1 MPSEPGAGPVTR
13 RLRRCLSPASIAV
26 VGGREV
32 ERVVFQCRKMG
43 FAGDI
48 QVVNP
53 GRAELGGLPCVPD
66 IDALTVAPD
75 AAFVAIPAEP
85 SIDAVERLSGMGAG
99 GAVCYASGFREV
111 GAADRHQRLLAAA
124 GDMPVIG
131 PNCYGFINAVNGA
144 VLWPDQHGMGRC
156 DSGVAIFSASGNI
169 SINMTMQR
177 RGLPLA
183 LMVSIGNQ
191 ANVGVE
197 ELLQAVL
204 EDDRI
209 TAVGLLI
216 EGLRDLP
223 KFVEVAGRAAEAG
236 KPVVALKLG
245 RSAAGAHIAMSH
257 TATLA
262 GESGLY
268 DALFR
273 RLGVAQAP
281 DLETFLESL
290 KLLSVC
296 GTLRGNRVAS
306 MSCSGGEASMVAD
319 LAEGFDISFPPL
331 DPQHRMAVAA
341 TLNEYVNV
349 DNPLDYHTFIWG
361 DSAGLEATFAAMMR
375 GGYDLTLLVLDFP
388 ATNNCDATEWEEAA
402 RAFARVVG
410 NSGYPGAVV
419 VSMGE
424 NVTGAVIRELARH
437 DIPVLMGIP
446 QALGAIEAASGAGRT
461 RHPLPRLPSPVHGHG
476 VTMGP
481 RGPETC
487 SEPHAKGLLA
497 DSGFRIPRGSLAR
510 SVDDAVAL
518 AGEIGFPVVMKVS
531 GEGVAHKSEHGGV
544 RTGIGDPGAAREAAE
559 ALLAVSGQVLV
570 EEMVQGGVA
579 ELLLGVARDPQFGHY
594 FMIGTGGI
602 QVELVADSAVLLP
615 PLSGADIRQALSA
628 LKFAPLLEGYRGG
641 LPADIDAVVDSMMAL
656 EAFVDARRDHLLEVD
671 INPLIVHPR
680 GQGATVADALI
691 VFSQPTRDLV
701 HTPNHS

>member
-1 MPSEPGAGPVTR
+1 MTR

-43 FAGDI
+43 FGGDI

-53 GRAELGGLPCVPD
+53 RRAELGGLPCVPD
-66 IDALTVAPD
+66 IDALTEVPD

-85 SIDAVERLSGMGAG
+85 SIEAMERLSRMGAG

-156 DSGVAIFSASGNI
+156 DSGVAIFSASGNV
-169 SINMTMQR
+169 SINMTMQQ

-223 KFVEVAGRAAEAG
+223 KFVKVAGQAAEAG

-273 RLGVAQAP
+273 RLGVAQVP

-296 GTLRGNRVAS
+296 GTLRGNRIAS

-319 LAEGFDISFPPL
+319 LAESLDISFPPL
-331 DPQHRMAVAA
+331 DSQHRAAVAA

-349 DNPLDYHTFIWG
+349 DNPLDYHTFIWS
-361 DSAGLEATFAAMMR
+361 DSAAMEATFFAMMR

-388 ATNNCDATEWEEAA
+388 ATNQCDATEWEEAA
-402 RAFARVVG
+402 RAFARTVG

-424 NVTGAVIRELARH
+424 NVTGEIIRELAGH
-437 DIPVLMGIP
+437 GIPVLMGIP
-446 QALGAIEAASGAGRT
+446 QALGAVEAASGAGRI
-461 RHPLPRLPSPVHGHG
+461 RCPLPRLPSGVHGDG
-476 VTMGP
+476 DAAESMN
-481 RGPETC
+481 PETC

-497 DSGFRIPRGSLAR
+497 ESGFRVPWGSLAG
-510 SVDDAVAL
+510 SVDDALAL
-518 AGEIGFPVVMKVS
+518 AGEIGYPVVMKIA
-531 GEGVAHKSEHGGV
+531 GDGVAHKSEHGGV
-544 RTGIGDPGAAREAAE
+544 RTGIGDPAAAREAAE
-559 ALLAVSGQVLV
+559 ALLAVSERILV

-579 ELLLGVARDPQFGHY
+579 ELILGVARDPQFGHY
-594 FMIGTGGI
+594 FMIGIGGTL
-602 QVELVADSAVLLP
+602 VELLADSAILLP
-615 PLSGADIRQALSA
+615 PLSGPDVREALSS

-641 LPADIDAVVDSMMAL
+641 RPADTDAVIDSVIAL
-656 EAFVDARRDHLLEVD
+656 EGFVKAHCGHLLEVD

-680 GQGATVADALI
+680 GGGTTVADALI
-691 VFSQPTRDLV
+691 IFGQPV
-701 HTPNHS
+701 NQ

>member
-1 MPSEPGAGPVTR
+1 MPPEPGAGSMIR
-13 RLRRCLSPASIAV
+13 RLRRCLSPSTIAV

-43 FAGDI
+43 YGGDI

-53 GRAELGGLPCVPD
+53 RRAELGGLPCVPD
-66 IDALTVAPD
+66 IDALTEVPD

-85 SIDAVERLSGMGAG
+85 SIEAMARLSRMGAG

-131 PNCYGFINAVNGA
+131 PNCYGFINAVNGT

-156 DSGVAIFSASGNI
+156 DSGVAIFSASGNV
-169 SINMTMQR
+169 SINMTMQQ

-223 KFVEVAGRAAEAG
+223 KFVEVAGQAAEAG

-273 RLGVAQAP
+273 RLGVAQVP

-319 LAEGFDISFPPL
+319 LAESLDISFPPM
-331 DPQHRMAVAA
+331 DAQHRAAVAA

-361 DSAGLEATFAAMMR
+361 DSAAMEATFFAMMR

-388 ATNNCDATEWEEAA
+388 VTNQCDATEWEEAA
-402 RAFARVVG
+402 RAFARAVG

-424 NVTGAVIRELARH
+424 NVTGEIIRELAGH
-437 DIPVLMGIP
+437 GIPVLMGIP
-446 QALGAIEAASGAGRT
+446 QALGAVEAASGAGRI
-461 RHPLPRLPSPVHGHG
+461 RCPLPRLPAGVHGDG
-476 VTMGP
+476 DAAESMN
-481 RGPETC
+481 PETC

-497 DSGFRIPRGSLAR
+497 ESGFSVPRGSLAG

-518 AGEIGFPVVMKVS
+518 AGEIGYPVVMKIA
-531 GEGVAHKSEHGGV
+531 GDGVAHKSEHGGV
-544 RTGIGDPGAAREAAE
+544 RTGIGDPAAAREAAE
-559 ALLAVSGQVLV
+559 ALLAVSERILV

-579 ELLLGVARDPQFGHY
+579 ELILGVARDPQFGHY
-594 FMIGTGGI
+594 FMIGIGGTL
-602 QVELVADSAVLLP
+602 VELLADSAILLP
-615 PLSGADIRQALSA
+615 PLSGPDVREALSS

-641 LPADIDAVVDSMMAL
+641 RPADTDAVIDSVMAL
-656 EAFVDARRDHLLEVD
+656 EDFVNAHCDNLQEVD

-680 GQGATVADALI
+680 GGGTTVADALI
-691 VFSQPTRDLV
+691 IFGRPVNQ
-701 HTPNHS
+701 

>member
-1 MPSEPGAGPVTR
+1 MIR
-13 RLRRCLSPASIAV
+13 RLHRCLSPASIAV

-43 FAGDI
+43 FGGDI

-53 GRAELGGLPCVPD
+53 RRAELGGLPCVPD
-66 IDALTVAPD
+66 IDALTEVPD

-85 SIDAVERLSGMGAG
+85 SIEAMERLSRMGAG

-156 DSGVAIFSASGNI
+156 DSGVAIFSASGNV
-169 SINMTMQR
+169 SINMTMQQ

-223 KFVEVAGRAAEAG
+223 KFVAVAGQAAEAG

-245 RSAAGAHIAMSH
+245 RSAAGAHIALSH

-273 RLGVAQAP
+273 RLGVAQVP

-319 LAEGFDISFPPL
+319 LAESLDISFPPL
-331 DPQHRMAVAA
+331 DAQHRAAVAA

-361 DSAGLEATFAAMMR
+361 DSAAMEATFFAMMQ
-375 GGYDLTLLVLDFP
+375 GGYDVTLLVLDFP
-388 ATNNCDATEWEEAA
+388 ATNQCDATEWEEAA
-402 RAFARVVG
+402 RAFARAVG

-424 NVTGAVIRELARH
+424 NVTGEIIRELAGH
-437 DIPVLMGIP
+437 GIPVLMGIP
-446 QALGAIEAASGAGRT
+446 QALGAVEAASGAGRI
-461 RHPLPRLPSPVHGHG
+461 RCPLPRLPAGVHGDG
-476 VTMGP
+476 DAAESMS
-481 RGPETC
+481 PETC
-487 SEPHAKGLLA
+487 SEPRAKDLLA
-497 DSGFRIPRGSLAR
+497 ESGFRVPRGSLAG

-518 AGEIGFPVVMKVS
+518 AGEIGYPVVMKIA
-531 GEGVAHKSEHGGV
+531 GDGVAHKSEHGGV
-544 RTGIGDPGAAREAAE
+544 RTGIGDPVAAREAAE
-559 ALLAVSGQVLV
+559 VLLAVSERILV

-579 ELLLGVARDPQFGHY
+579 ELILGVAKDPQFGHY
-594 FMIGTGGI
+594 FMVGIGGTL
-602 QVELVADSAVLLP
+602 VELLADSAILLP
-615 PLSGADIRQALSA
+615 PLSGPDVREALSS

-641 LPADIDAVVDSMMAL
+641 RPADTDAVVDSVIAL
-656 EAFVDARRDHLLEVD
+656 EDFVNAHCGHLLEVD

-680 GQGATVADALI
+680 GGGTTVADALI
-691 VFSQPTRDLV
+691 IFGQPV
-701 HTPNHS
+701 NQ

>member
-1 MPSEPGAGPVTR
+1 MSPEPGAGSMIR
-13 RLRRCLSPASIAV
+13 RLRRCLSPDSIAV

-43 FAGDI
+43 FGGDI

-53 GRAELGGLPCVPD
+53 RRAELGGLPCVPD
-66 IDALTVAPD
+66 IDALREVPD

-85 SIDAVERLSGMGAG
+85 SIEAMERLSRMGVG

-156 DSGVAIFSASGNI
+156 DSGVAIFSASGNV
-169 SINMTMQR
+169 SINMTMQQ

-191 ANVGVE
+191 ANVGAE

-223 KFVEVAGRAAEAG
+223 KFVEVAGQAAEAD

-273 RLGVAQAP
+273 RLGVAQVP
-281 DLETFLESL
+281 DLEAFLESL

-296 GTLRGNRVAS
+296 GTLRGNRIAS

-319 LAEGFDISFPPL
+319 LSESLDISFPPL
-331 DPQHRMAVAA
+331 DAQHRAAVAA

-361 DSAGLEATFAAMMR
+361 DSAAMEATFLAMMR

-388 ATNNCDATEWEEAA
+388 ATNRCDATEWEEAA
-402 RAFARVVG
+402 RAFARAVG

-424 NVTGAVIRELARH
+424 NVTGEIIRELAGH
-437 DIPVLMGIP
+437 GIPVLMGIP
-446 QALGAIEAASGAGRT
+446 QALGAVEAASRAGRI
-461 RHPLPRLPSPVHGHG
+461 RFPLPRLPSVVHGGG
-476 VTMGP
+476 VAVEAMN
-481 RGPETC
+481 PETC
-487 SEPHAKGLLA
+487 SEAHAKGLLA
-497 DSGFRIPRGSLAR
+497 ESGFRVPRGSLAG

-518 AGEIGFPVVMKVS
+518 AGEIGFPVVMKIA
-531 GEGVAHKSEHGGV
+531 GDGVAHKSEHGGV
-544 RTGIGDPGAAREAAE
+544 RTGIGDPAAAREAAE
-559 ALLAVSGQVLV
+559 ALLAVSERILV
-570 EEMVQGGVA
+570 EEMVQGSVA
-579 ELLLGVARDPQFGHY
+579 ELILGVARDPQFGGY
-594 FMIGTGGI
+594 FMIGIGGTL
-602 QVELVADSAVLLP
+602 VELLADSAILLP
-615 PLSGADIRQALSA
+615 PLSDPDVREALSS

-641 LPADIDAVVDSMMAL
+641 RPADTDAVIDSVMAL
-656 EAFVDARRDHLLEVD
+656 EGFVNAHCGHLLEVD

-680 GQGATVADALI
+680 GGGTTVADALI
-691 VFSQPTRDLV
+691 IFGQPV
-701 HTPNHS
+701 NQ

>member
-1 MPSEPGAGPVTR
+1 MTR

-43 FAGDI
+43 FGGDI

-53 GRAELGGLPCVPD
+53 RRAELGGLPCVPD
-66 IDALTVAPD
+66 IDALTEVPD

-85 SIDAVERLSGMGAG
+85 SIEAMERLSRMGAG

-156 DSGVAIFSASGNI
+156 DSGVAIFSASGNV
-169 SINMTMQR
+169 SINMTMQQ

-223 KFVEVAGRAAEAG
+223 KFVKVAGQAAEAG

-273 RLGVAQAP
+273 RLGVAQVP

-296 GTLRGNRVAS
+296 GTLRGNRIAS

-319 LAEGFDISFPPL
+319 LAESLDISFPPL
-331 DPQHRMAVAA
+331 DSQHRAAVAA

-361 DSAGLEATFAAMMR
+361 DSAAMEATFFAMMR

-388 ATNNCDATEWEEAA
+388 ATNQCDATEWEEAA
-402 RAFARVVG
+402 RAFARTVG

-424 NVTGAVIRELARH
+424 NVTGEIIRELAGH
-437 DIPVLMGIP
+437 GIPVLMGIP
-446 QALGAIEAASGAGRT
+446 QALGAVEAASGAGRI
-461 RHPLPRLPSPVHGHG
+461 RCPLPRLPSGVHGDG
-476 VTMGP
+476 DAAESMN
-481 RGPETC
+481 PETC

-497 DSGFRIPRGSLAR
+497 ESGFRVPWGSLAG
-510 SVDDAVAL
+510 SVDDALAL
-518 AGEIGFPVVMKVS
+518 AGEIGYPVVMKIA
-531 GEGVAHKSEHGGV
+531 GDGVAHKSEHGGV
-544 RTGIGDPGAAREAAE
+544 RTGIGDPAAAREAAE
-559 ALLAVSGQVLV
+559 ALLAVSERILV

-579 ELLLGVARDPQFGHY
+579 ELILGVARDPQFGHY
-594 FMIGTGGI
+594 FMIGIGGTL
-602 QVELVADSAVLLP
+602 VELLADSAILLP
-615 PLSGADIRQALSA
+615 PLSGPDVREALSS

-641 LPADIDAVVDSMMAL
+641 RPADTDAVIDSVIAL
-656 EAFVDARRDHLLEVD
+656 EGFVKAHCGHLLEVD

-680 GQGATVADALI
+680 GGGTTVADALI
-691 VFSQPTRDLV
+691 IFGQPV
-701 HTPNHS
+701 NQ

>member
-1 MPSEPGAGPVTR
+1 MPPEPGTGSVIR
-13 RLRRCLSPASIAV
+13 RLRRCLNPASVAV

-32 ERVVFQCRKMG
+32 EQVVFQCRKMG

-66 IDALTVAPD
+66 IDALTEVPD

-85 SIDAVERLSGMGAG
+85 SIDAVDRLSRMGAG
-99 GAVCYASGFREV
+99 GTVCYASGFREV

-131 PNCYGFINAVNGA
+131 PNCHGFINAVNGA

-156 DSGVAIFSASGNI
+156 DAGVAIFSASGNI
-169 SINMTMQR
+169 SINMTMQQ

-191 ANVGVE
+191 ATVGVE

-223 KFVEVAGRAAEAG
+223 KFVEVAGQAAEIE

-245 RSAAGAHIAMSH
+245 RSDVGAHIAMSH

-262 GESGLY
+262 GKSGLY
-268 DALFR
+268 DALFQ

-296 GTLRGNRVAS
+296 GTLRGSRVAS
-306 MSCSGGEASMVAD
+306 MSCSGGEASLVAD
-319 LAEGFDISFPPL
+319 LAEDFDISFPPL
-331 DPQHRMAVAA
+331 DPRHRAAVAA

-375 GGYDLTLLVLDFP
+375 GGYDLTMLVLDFP
-388 ATNNCDATEWEEAA
+388 ATNHCDASEWEAAA
-402 RAFARVVG
+402 RAFARAVG

-424 NVTGAVIRELARH
+424 NVTGGIIGEMAGH
-437 DIPVLMGIP
+437 GIPVLMGIP
-446 QALGAIEAASGAGRT
+446 QALGAVEAASVAGRI
-461 RHPLPRLPSPVHGHG
+461 RCPLPRPPSLALEGGAPAES
-476 VTMGP
+476 MD
-481 RGPETC
+481 PETC
-487 SEPHAKGLLA
+487 SELHAKGLLA
-497 DSGFRIPRGSLAR
+497 DAGFRVPRGALAR
-510 SVDDAVAL
+510 NVDDAMAL
-518 AGEIGFPVVMKVS
+518 AGEIGFPVVMKIS
-531 GEGVAHKSEHGGV
+531 GEGAAHKSEHGGV
-544 RTGIGDPGAAREAAE
+544 RTGICDPGTAREAAE
-559 ALLAVSGQVLV
+559 ALFALSERVLV
-570 EEMVQGGVA
+570 EEMVHGVA
-579 ELLLGVARDPQFGHY
+579 AELILGMARDPQFGPY
-594 FMIGTGGI
+594 FMIGAGGTL
-602 QVELVADSAVLLP
+602 VELLADSAVLLP
-615 PLSGADIRQALSA
+615 PLSGSDVREALSS
-628 LKFAPLLEGYRGG
+628 LRFAPLLEGYRGG
-641 LPADIDAVVDSMMAL
+641 RSADIDAVIDSAMAL
-656 EAFVDARRDHLLEVD
+656 ERFVNAHLDHLLEVD

-680 GQGATVADALI
+680 GCGTTVADALI
-691 VFSQPTRDLV
+691 VFGQPV
-701 HTPNHS
+701 IQ

>member
-1 MPSEPGAGPVTR
+1 MIR

-43 FAGDI
+43 FGGDI

-53 GRAELGGLPCVPD
+53 RRAELGGLPCVPD
-66 IDALTVAPD
+66 IDALREVPD

-85 SIDAVERLSGMGAG
+85 SIEAMERLSRMGAG
-99 GAVCYASGFREV
+99 GAVCYASGFWEV

-156 DSGVAIFSASGNI
+156 DSGVAIFSASGNV
-169 SINMTMQR
+169 SINMTMQQ

-191 ANVGVE
+191 ANVGAE

-223 KFVEVAGRAAEAG
+223 KFVEVAGQAVEAD

-273 RLGVAQAP
+273 RLGVAQVP
-281 DLETFLESL
+281 DLEAFLESL

-296 GTLRGNRVAS
+296 GTLRGNRIAS

-319 LAEGFDISFPPL
+319 LSESLDISFPPL
-331 DPQHRMAVAA
+331 DAQHRAAVAA

-361 DSAGLEATFAAMMR
+361 DSAAMEATFLAMMR

-388 ATNNCDATEWEEAA
+388 ATNRCDATEWEEAA
-402 RAFARVVG
+402 RAFARAVG

-424 NVTGAVIRELARH
+424 NVTGEIIRELAGH
-437 DIPVLMGIP
+437 GIPVLMGIP
-446 QALGAIEAASGAGRT
+446 QALGAVEAASRAGRI
-461 RHPLPRLPSPVHGHG
+461 RFPLPRLPSVVHGGG
-476 VTMGP
+476 VAVEAMN
-481 RGPETC
+481 PETC
-487 SEPHAKGLLA
+487 SEAHAKGLLA
-497 DSGFRIPRGSLAR
+497 ESGFRVPRGSLAG

-518 AGEIGFPVVMKVS
+518 AGEIGFPVVMKIA
-531 GEGVAHKSEHGGV
+531 GDGVAHKSEHGGV
-544 RTGIGDPGAAREAAE
+544 RTGIGDPAAAREAAQ
-559 ALLAVSGQVLV
+559 ALLAVSERILV
-570 EEMVQGGVA
+570 EEMVQGSVA
-579 ELLLGVARDPQFGHY
+579 ELILGVARDPQFGDY
-594 FMIGTGGI
+594 FMIGIGGTL
-602 QVELVADSAVLLP
+602 VELLADSAILLP
-615 PLSGADIRQALSA
+615 PLSDPDVREALSS

-641 LPADIDAVVDSMMAL
+641 RPADTDAVIDSVMAL
-656 EAFVDARRDHLLEVD
+656 EGFVNAHCGHLLEVD

-680 GQGATVADALI
+680 GGGTTVADALI
-691 VFSQPTRDLV
+691 IFGQPV
-701 HTPNHS
+701 NQ

>member
-1 MPSEPGAGPVTR
+1 MIR

-43 FAGDI
+43 FGGDI

-53 GRAELGGLPCVPD
+53 RRAELGGLPCVPD
-66 IDALTVAPD
+66 IDALTEVPD

-85 SIDAVERLSGMGAG
+85 SIEAMERLSRMGAG

-111 GAADRHQRLLAAA
+111 GAADRHRRLLAAA

-156 DSGVAIFSASGNI
+156 DSGVAIFSASGNV
-169 SINMTMQR
+169 SINMTMQQ

-223 KFVEVAGRAAEAG
+223 KFVEVAGQAAEAD

-245 RSAAGAHIAMSH
+245 RSAAGAHIALSH

-273 RLGVAQAP
+273 RLGVAQVP

-296 GTLRGNRVAS
+296 GTLRGNRIAS

-319 LAEGFDISFPPL
+319 LAESLDISFPPL
-331 DPQHRMAVAA
+331 DAQQRAEVAA

-361 DSAGLEATFAAMMR
+361 DSAAMEATFFAMMR

-388 ATNNCDATEWEEAA
+388 ATNQCDATEWEEAA
-402 RAFARVVG
+402 RAFARAVG

-424 NVTGAVIRELARH
+424 NVTGEIIRELAGH
-437 DIPVLMGIP
+437 GIPVLMGIP
-446 QALGAIEAASGAGRT
+446 QALGAVEAASGAGRI
-461 RHPLPRLPSPVHGHG
+461 RCPLPRLPAGVHGDG
-476 VTMGP
+476 VAAESMN
-481 RGPETC
+481 PETC
-487 SEPHAKGLLA
+487 SEPRAKDLLA
-497 DSGFRIPRGSLAR
+497 ESGFRVPRGSLAR

-518 AGEIGFPVVMKVS
+518 AGEIGYPVVMKIA
-531 GEGVAHKSEHGGV
+531 GDGVTHKSEHGGV
-544 RTGIGDPGAAREAAE
+544 RTGIGDPAAAREAAE
-559 ALLAVSGQVLV
+559 ALLAVSGRILV

-579 ELLLGVARDPQFGHY
+579 ELILGVARDPQFGHY
-594 FMIGTGGI
+594 FMIGIGGTL
-602 QVELVADSAVLLP
+602 VELLADSAILLP
-615 PLSGADIRQALSA
+615 PLSGPDVREALSS

-641 LPADIDAVVDSMMAL
+641 RPADTDAVVDSVIAL
-656 EAFVDARRDHLLEVD
+656 EGFVNAHCGHLLEVD

-680 GQGATVADALI
+680 GGGTTVADALI
-691 VFSQPTRDLV
+691 IFSQPV
-701 HTPNHS
+701 NQ

>member
-1 MPSEPGAGPVTR
+1 MIR

-43 FAGDI
+43 FGGDI

-53 GRAELGGLPCVPD
+53 RRAELGGLPCVPD
-66 IDALTVAPD
+66 IDALREVPD

-85 SIDAVERLSGMGAG
+85 SIEAMERLSRMGAG

-111 GAADRHQRLLAAA
+111 GATDRHQRLLAAA
-124 GDMPVIG
+124 DDMPVIG

-156 DSGVAIFSASGNI
+156 DSGVAIFSASGNV
-169 SINMTMQR
+169 SINMTMQQ

-191 ANVGVE
+191 ANVGAE

-223 KFVEVAGRAAEAG
+223 KFVEAAGQAAEAD

-245 RSAAGAHIAMSH
+245 RSVAGAHIAMSH

-273 RLGVAQAP
+273 RLGVAQVP

-296 GTLRGNRVAS
+296 GTLRGNRIAS

-319 LAEGFDISFPPL
+319 LAESLDISFPPL
-331 DPQHRMAVAA
+331 DAQHRAAVAA

-361 DSAGLEATFAAMMR
+361 DSAAMEATFFAMMR

-388 ATNNCDATEWEEAA
+388 ATNQCDATEWEEAA
-402 RAFARVVG
+402 KAFARAVG

-424 NVTGAVIRELARH
+424 NVTGEIIRELAGH

-446 QALGAIEAASGAGRT
+446 QALGAIEAASGACRI
-461 RHPLPRLPSPVHGHG
+461 RCPLPRLPTGIHGDG
-476 VTMGP
+476 VAAESTS
-481 RGPETC
+481 PETC
-487 SEPHAKGLLA
+487 SEPCAKGLLA
-497 DSGFRIPRGSLAR
+497 ESGFRVPRGSLSR

-518 AGEIGFPVVMKVS
+518 AGEIGYPVVMKIA
-531 GEGVAHKSEHGGV
+531 GNGVAHKSEHGGV
-544 RTGIGDPGAAREAAE
+544 RTGIGDPAAAREAAE
-559 ALLAVSGQVLV
+559 ALLAVSERILV

-579 ELLLGVARDPQFGHY
+579 ELILGVARDPQFGHY
-594 FMIGTGGI
+594 FIVGIGGTL
-602 QVELVADSAVLLP
+602 VELLADSAILLP
-615 PLSGADIRQALSA
+615 PLSEPDVREALSS

-641 LPADIDAVVDSMMAL
+641 RPADTDAVIDSVMAL
-656 EAFVDARRDHLLEVD
+656 EGFVNAHCGRLLEVD

-680 GQGATVADALI
+680 GGGTTVADALI
-691 VFSQPTRDLV
+691 IFGQPV
-701 HTPNHS
+701 NQ